1 MLEYACNENNMD
13 AFTVLKNARAQ
24 ERGELAAP
32 DAMKRGDAK
41 AVIKDAS
48 DKGTAEVLGAVD

>member
-24 ERGELAAP
+24 ERGELEAP

-41 AVIKDAS
+41 AVIKETS
-48 DKGTAEVLGAVD
+48 DKGGASVLGVVD